1 MIYFDNAATTP
12 VLPCAWDA
20 MHTAPEGNPSSS
32 HAAGRE
38 AKAALENARA
48 TIARCINCDPSEVY
62 FTSGATESCNWMVN
76 SMRTRADGIIY
87 SERLHHAVTES
98 IRAYPVPNAPRSIP
112 AAIES
117 LVNNETGE
125 IENRRKN
132 YGNLC
137 LFGIDATA
145 AVGHIPIDF
154 LALGAD
160 YMAFGGHKFGAPK
173 GIGALIVRDGCPIT
187 PLLHGG
193 AQERGERGGT
203 VSVPL
208 VCAMAA
214 ALEWH
219 TAHMEENIT
228 HLITV
233 RGRLLH
239 RLAEGDVE
247 YRVNDGKNTAAHILS
262 LTFPGVYGAALA
274 AALSE
279 WGVMVSTGSACS
291 SGENRASE
299 NLIASGLTEEEALS
313 TVRFSF
319 DWQNTPSEADEA
331 AKIIAQLI
339 PTLRRG

>member
-12 VLPCAWDA
+12 VLDCAWEA
-20 MHTAPEGNPSSS
+20 MRNCEFANPSSS

-48 TIARCINCDPSEVY
+48 TIARCLNCDPGEVY

-76 SMRTRADGIIY
+76 SMRTRANDIIY
-87 SERLHHAVTES
+87 SNRLHHAVTES
-98 IRAYPVPNAPRSIP
+98 IKRRSFRFSPREGF

-125 IENRRKN
+125 IRDRSTW
-132 YGNLC
+132 GSLC

-154 LALGAD
+154 HTLGAD
-160 YMAFGGHKFGAPK
+160 YMAFGGHKFGASK
-173 GIGALIVRDGCPIT
+173 GIGALIVREGCPIT

-193 AQERGERGGT
+193 AQERGMRGGT

-219 TAHMEENIT
+219 TTHMEKNIT
-228 HLITV
+228 HLINL
-233 RGRLLH
+233 RDRLLH
-239 RLAEGDVE
+239 WLTECGVE
-247 YRVNDGKNTAAHILS
+247 YRVNGGKNVAAHILS
-262 LTFPGVYGAALA
+262 LTFPGVYGASLA

-299 NLIASGLTEEEALS
+299 NLIASGLTKEEAMS

-331 AKIIAQLI
+331 AKIIARLI
-339 PTLRRG
+339 PHLKH